1 MPIYLYKHPDTEET
15 KSVFM
20 SMSEMW
26 EKTKGD
32 NLLIDGVSWIRDI
45 ASEHSEQPSGGR
57 GWPLYSESAGTHPDD
72 VKQSMKNMRAKG
84 VNLNYTKDGR
94 AIFENATQRRKAL
107 RALGMQ
113 DMQGYD

>member
-1 MPIYLYKHPDTEET
+1 MPIYLYKHPDTGEQ
-15 KSVFM
+15 KSVMM
-20 SMSEMW
+20 SMNEMW

-32 NLLIDGVSWIRDI
+32 NLVLDGIEWVRDI
-45 ASEHSEQPSGGR
+45 SAEHGTQVTGGR
-57 GWPLYSESAGTHPDD
+57 GWPLYSEAAGTHPDE
-72 VKQSMKNMRAKG
+72 VGKSMKDMRAKG

-107 RALGMQ
+107 KALGMQ